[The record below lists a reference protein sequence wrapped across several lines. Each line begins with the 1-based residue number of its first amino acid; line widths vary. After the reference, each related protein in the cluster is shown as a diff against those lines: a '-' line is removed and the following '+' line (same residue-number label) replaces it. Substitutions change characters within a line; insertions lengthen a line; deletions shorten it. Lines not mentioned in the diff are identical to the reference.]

1 MSGFLRLIGK
11 VSRGETVA
19 AHNRNGRRSLGGR
32 PIRHIGQIHK
42 PSTPASAAAGATI
55 TYTDNA
61 GLVSVT
67 SVFTFS
73 GRALG
78 TPSAD
83 RIILVGTYG
92 NRFSAGIRSVSA
104 LTANGTSL
112 SLVKDWGGASNN
124 TMEVWGGVVTSGAT
138 GDVVVTFA
146 GGDMSCCGIMIGAI
160 SGANTTVYATA
171 SSTADPPSAGIN
183 VTAGGVVFAY
193 AVNVNIAESFTWT
206 NATEKFDEAI
216 QIAVAYHS
224 GATDN
229 YATAQTPITV
239 TADPDQP
246 ISEGGLI
253 LVSYQA
259 A

>member
-1 MSGFLRLIGK
+1 MTFPFPFI
-11 VSRGETVA
+11 
-19 AHNRNGRRSLGGR
+19 
-32 PIRHIGQIHK
+32 P
-42 PSTPASAAAGATI
+42 PAAGATI
-55 TYTDNA
+55 THTDNA
-61 GLVSVT
+61 ALVAVGT
-67 SVFTFS
+67 VFTFS

-78 TPSAD
+78 TPAAD

-92 NRFSAGIRSVSA
+92 NRSAAGARSVST

-112 SLVKDWGGASNN
+112 SLIKDWGGASAN
-124 TMEVWGGVVTSGAT
+124 TMEVWGGVVTTGAT
-138 GDVVVTFA
+138 GDVVVTFT
-146 GGDMSCCGIMIGAI
+146 GGDMVSCGIMVAAI
-160 SGANTTVYATA
+160 SGANSTVYATA
-171 SSTADPPSAGIN
+171 SSTADPPSVGIN

-193 AVNVNIAESFTWT
+193 AANGGIAESFTWT

-216 QIAVAYHS
+216 QVGGLYHS

-229 YATAQTPITV
+229 YASAQTPITV

-246 ISEGGLI
+246 VSEGGLI